1 MPKAALL
8 ALSLAAYHRNW
19 TSESTRLSSAS
30 FSLLAGPFNSHSDPP
45 GITGLAGIGFAH
57 SGVRN
62 CACSR
67 FTWVTAG
74 MFGVDKTQRLV
85 TTKWAVM
92 MESLVSA

>member
-1 MPKAALL
+1 MLT
-8 ALSLAAYHRNW
+8 LSLTTYHRNW
-19 TSESTRLSSAS
+19 TLGSTRLNSAS
-30 FSLLAGPFNSHSDPP
+30 FSLLGGPFNSHSDPP

-67 FTWVTAG
+67 FTWVMAG
-74 MFGVDKTQRLV
+74 MFRVDKTQRLV